1 MPQSALLRIFERGRK
16 MVSTITAR
24 LVSLSNQRAA
34 SSSTS
39 TRPTVETK
47 NHRKPHASSAAKRLV
62 KHRHGNPFS
71 SVERRRRERA
81 EMNYRA
87 ATTDQALAKA
97 GRSRVFF
104 ARSNERAPHRNRPQP
119 RPGSDDDKNN
129 SFQTSEE
136 PNNDCHTSSSDT
148 HRQAAQSNVSS
159 SELSQRFRQRT
170 SSDPDCYDMDLYS
183 GLLSSTRSY
192 YYFGGTE
199 TSSTPNNSQPKS
211 ADSDP
216 SADRRRAPGFKP
228 TYCEF
233 VASMRLR
240 SLSGSLSDQTA
251 GSTWTASLPTTNQK
265 TGENLDSDNASDTST
280 SGVSSDSVNSEDE
293 IEMSIEGKKD
303 SNQGLGNLLP
313 LTLRLSYGWT
323 LFQAPVMTIQ
333 PHRDFLW
340 YKKHHQWSVASIEAV
355 ASLAITEQDVAE
367 VDDSSL
373 KAVKCPEGGVGGK
386 KGDDLPRH
394 TQHRCGT
401 RQDQCR
407 HPL

>member
-1 MPQSALLRIFERGRK
+1 

-97 GRSRVFF
+97 GRSRC
-104 ARSNERAPHRNRPQP
+104 SSPAPTSALPIGIDLSLVQVVPSRDHDALHSPTLTTPEYNPNVSP
-119 RPGSDDDKNN
+119 ADDDKNN

-293 IEMSIEGKKD
+293 IEMSSKAKSPFAEC
-303 SNQGLGNLLP
+303 L
-313 LTLRLSYGWT
+313 
-323 LFQAPVMTIQ
+323 
-333 PHRDFLW
+333 
-340 YKKHHQWSVASIEAV
+340 AV
-355 ASLAITEQDVAE
+355 
-367 VDDSSL
+367 
-373 KAVKCPEGGVGGK
+373 VG
-386 KGDDLPRH
+386 
-394 TQHRCGT
+394 
-401 RQDQCR
+401 
-407 HPL
+407 

>member
-1 MPQSALLRIFERGRK
+1 

-97 GRSRVFF
+97 GRSRC
-104 ARSNERAPHRNRPQP
+104 SSPAPTSALPIGIDLSLVQVVPSRDHDALHSPTLTTPEYNPNVSP
-119 RPGSDDDKNN
+119 ADDDKNN

-136 PNNDCHTSSSDT
+136 PNNDCHTRSSDT

-159 SELSQRFRQRT
+159 SEHEIDF
-170 SSDPDCYDMDLYS
+170 YS

-192 YYFGGTE
+192 YYSGGTE

-228 TYCEF
+228 TW
-233 VASMRLR
+233 LR
-240 SLSGSLSDQTA
+240 SSSGSCSDSDQTA
-251 GSTWTASLPTTNQK
+251 GSSWTASLPTTNQK

-280 SGVSSDSVNSEDE
+280 SGVSSDSVDSEDD
-293 IEMSIEGKKD
+293 MSRKD
-303 SNQGLGNLLP
+303 KPPFGEYL
-313 LTLRLSYGWT
+313 
-323 LFQAPVMTIQ
+323 
-333 PHRDFLW
+333 
-340 YKKHHQWSVASIEAV
+340 AV
-355 ASLAITEQDVAE
+355 
-367 VDDSSL
+367 
-373 KAVKCPEGGVGGK
+373 VG
-386 KGDDLPRH
+386 
-394 TQHRCGT
+394 
-401 RQDQCR
+401 
-407 HPL
+407 